1 VNRSPG
7 DRAQSETLSS
17 LLLVAVV
24 VISAGTFG
32 AYYVSSTT
40 DGAASNGDSPDDFDF
55 AVEVTPD
62 ELRITHNGGSSAAT
76 ADLQITVENT
86 SGEYTYAFAD
96 GSIRGGDGND
106 QFDPGETWELS
117 WSQFSG
123 TDVTVRLTDED
134 AGTLLFRETLT
145 VSATATDRP
154 G

>member
-1 VNRSPG
+1 MTSLWT
-7 DRAQSETLSS
+7 DRAQSESLSS

-62 ELRITHNGGSSAAT
+62 ELRITHNGGPSAET
-76 ADLQITVENT
+76 AALRITVENA
-86 SGEYTYAFAD
+86 SGEDTYAFAD
-96 GSIRGGDGND
+96 GAIRGGDGND
-106 QFDPGETWELS
+106 RFDPGETWALS
-117 WSQFSG
+117 WSQSPG
-123 TDVTVRLTDED
+123 ADITVMLTDED

>member
-1 VNRSPG
+1 MKRTT
-7 DRAQSETLSS
+7 DRAQSESLSS

-40 DGAASNGDSPDDFDF
+40 DGAASNGDGPDDFDF

-62 ELRITHNGGSSAAT
+62 ELRITHNGGPSAAT
-76 ADLQITVENT
+76 ADLRITVENA

-96 GSIRGGDGND
+96 DGND
-106 QFDPGETWELS
+106 RFDPGETWALS
-117 WSQFSG
+117 WSQSVG
-123 TDVTVRLTDED
+123 ADVTVMLTDED
-134 AGTLLFRETLT
+134 ANTLLFRETLT